1 MTGQDVVIAFSRN
14 GEADEINSLLR
25 VVRQRG
31 AKVVSILENAEST
44 MASLSDLLLRVAV
57 ASENDPCGPIP
68 LASALAHAA
77 LADVLC
83 ATVLTARGF
92 DPGEFAC
99 VHPGGALGKRLRS
112 SRD

>member
-1 MTGQDVVIAFSRN
+1 MTGQDVVIGFSRN

-57 ASENDPCGPIP
+57 APENDPSGPIP
-68 LASALAHAA
+68 MCLLQLDSQRQWL
-77 LADVLC
+77 
-83 ATVLTARGF
+83 
-92 DPGEFAC
+92 AC
-99 VHPGGALGKRLRS
+99 VRLWGQQQIAQESIR
-112 SRD
+112 RDERGLLEGVRG